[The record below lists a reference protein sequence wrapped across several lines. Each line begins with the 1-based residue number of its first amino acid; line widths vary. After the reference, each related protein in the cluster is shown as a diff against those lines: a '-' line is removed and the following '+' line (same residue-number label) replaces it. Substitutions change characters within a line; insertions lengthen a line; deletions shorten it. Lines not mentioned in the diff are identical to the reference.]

1 VPDVLIFGD
10 TLRSPE
16 LRHEV
21 PVSIPDPFVY
31 VERNGT
37 RTVYVGSLEL
47 PRLHEVDGLE
57 AVPLEELGLDELFEQ
72 GLSWH
77 EVTRELVLRAC
88 GAAGVESAVA
98 PRDFPL
104 GIADY
109 LRAHSIEIEAGGSL
123 FDERRRVKSAAE
135 LAGIRKSQR
144 AAERAMD
151 AIRARLRRG
160 LPLTCEE
167 LQAEA
172 MRVFSEEG
180 VRLDDVALVSA
191 GPQTTVGHEPG
202 RGPIGEGEPVVVD
215 LFPRDPGSGCYADM
229 TRTFCLGEPP
239 DELVRY
245 HALVREALD
254 LAYATIR
261 PGVRGAEAHRAVCE
275 LFEARGYPTQLSK
288 KPGEV
293 LEEGFFHS
301 LGHGVGL
308 EVHELPA
315 LGRVGEEIVVGD
327 VLAVEPGLYRKDFGG
342 CRLED
347 IVHVTN
353 DGVDVLT
360 DYPYELSP

>member
-1 VPDVLIFGD
+1 
-10 TLRSPE
+10 
-16 LRHEV
+16 
-21 PVSIPDPFVY
+21 
-31 VERNGT
+31 
-37 RTVYVGSLEL
+37 
-47 PRLHEVDGLE
+47 
-57 AVPLEELGLDELFEQ
+57 
-72 GLSWH
+72 
-77 EVTRELVLRAC
+77 
-88 GAAGVESAVA
+88 
-98 PRDFPL
+98 
-104 GIADY
+104 
-109 LRAHSIEIEAGGSL
+109 
-123 FDERRRVKSAAE
+123 
-135 LAGIRKSQR
+135 
-144 AAERAMD
+144 
-151 AIRARLRRG
+151 
-160 LPLTCEE
+160 
-167 LQAEA
+167 
-172 MRVFSEEG
+172 
-180 VRLDDVALVSA
+180 
-191 GPQTTVGHEPG
+191 
-202 RGPIGEGEPVVVD
+202 
-215 LFPRDPGSGCYADM
+215 M

-275 LFEARGYPTQLSK
+275 LFEAGGYPTQLSK

>member
-1 VPDVLIFGD
+1 MPDVLIFGD
-10 TLRSPE
+10 TFRSPE

-47 PRLHEVDGLE
+47 PRLEEVDGLE
-57 AVPLEELGLDELFEQ
+57 ALPLEELGLDELFEQ
-72 GLSWH
+72 GLGWH

-88 GAAGVESAVA
+88 RVAGVESALA

-104 GIADY
+104 GIADH
-109 LRAHSIEIEAGGSL
+109 LREHSIEIEAGGSL
-123 FDERRRVKSAAE
+123 FDDRRRVKSAAE

-144 AAERAMD
+144 AAEHAMD

-172 MRVFSEEG
+172 ARVFSEEG

-191 GPQTTVGHEPG
+191 GSQTTVGHEPG
-202 RGPIGEGEPVVVD
+202 HGPIGEGQPIVVD
-215 LFPRDPGSGCYADM
+215 LFPRDPQSGCYADM

-239 DELVRY
+239 EELVGY

-261 PGVRGAEAHRAVCE
+261 PGVRGAEAHRAVCD
-275 LFEARGYPTQLSK
+275 LFEAGGYPTQLSK
-288 KPGEV
+288 APGEV

-327 VLAVEPGLYRKDFGG
+327 VLAVEPGLYRKGFGG

-347 IVHVTN
+347 LVHVTE